1 MARGQARENLIL
13 KAHSLSTNG
22 FLKET
27 TMPSISGHEP
37 EAEEKAKN
45 KKNKRQ
51 KRGNRK
57 LNLSE
62 AEKGPRQFQFLK
74 PSKKAWGGGWIQKCP
89 NWLTTLQYIFYLHEQ
104 IKLQSEHR
112 SDLSVYI

>member
-22 FLKET
+22 FLRET

-45 KKNKRQ
+45 KKT
-51 KRGNRK
+51 RGRREEIE
-57 LNLSE
+57 S
-62 AEKGPRQFQFLK
+62 
-74 PSKKAWGGGWIQKCP
+74 
-89 NWLTTLQYIFYLHEQ
+89 
-104 IKLQSEHR
+104 
-112 SDLSVYI
+112 